1 LYGYVFGSVA
11 LWILNTHNLLGRHW
25 TVGQQYHLF
34 DIRQGLYL
42 TACLPLASVAIFGPV
57 FGVLIGDFGPVRPC
71 SGHVILIQQSIAV
84 FFKNFNE

>member
-11 LWILNTHNLLGRHW
+11 LWVLNTHNLLGRHW

-57 FGVLIGDFGPVRPC
+57 FGVLIGYFGSMFRPRYT
-71 SGHVILIQQSIAV
+71 IQQSIAV
-84 FFKNFNE
+84 FFKKFQ